1 MIFENMVKETD
12 YNPTDKNITQIRI
25 NLEPKRENKLQ
36 IMNKVYSK
44 EVFNNTKEI
53 GRTKL
58 IKMAIDNLI
67 YVLNKMDSEE
77 KQLLYLRELYKEA
90 EF

>member
-1 MIFENMVKETD
+1 MIFENKVKET
-12 YNPTDKNITQIRI
+12 NFRPTNNTKTKVRLD
-25 NLEPKRENKLQ
+25 LEPKRENKLQ
-36 IMNKVYSK
+36 IMNKVFSK
-44 EVFNNTKEI
+44 EVFNNSKRI

-67 YVLNKMDSEE
+67 KDLKEIDSEE